1 MKVRTNLQAGN
12 LIDDLNREATAVT
25 DVARGWYDEASRRI
39 NSIGEWTETQVARV
53 DDLRNRL
60 LSF

>member
-12 LIDDLNREATAVT
+12 LIDDLNSEAAVVT
-25 DVARGWYDEASRRI
+25 EVVKRWYDEANQRI
-39 NSIGEWTETQVARV
+39 TNFGNWTEAQMARV
-53 DDLRNRL
+53 DDLVNRL